1 MADSQYILEVNNLCQ
16 HFTSGRGKK
25 KLTVK
30 ADKFSETAKKAI
42 EAAGGTAEVL

>member
-16 HFTSGRGKK
+16 HFSSGRGKK

-30 ADKFSETAKKAI
+30 AVDDVTSAS
-42 EAAGGTAEVL
+42 VLRDLRSGW

>member
-30 ADKFSETAKKAI
+30 ANAFSESAKAKI
-42 EAAGGTAEVL
+42 EEAGGKAEVV